1 MKMLER
7 LNIMTFSEI
16 KTVTIK
22 EPELLFGGSFP
33 SIDPKTGISLYS
45 PYSIAKNSIKIGII
59 GDKTTIEQTKSI
71 LERIKS
77 PIKGPDRN
85 PTWTPN
91 FPGFSLSHPFKCE
104 IITNDKWY
112 QTITSKEIESLES
125 VPKVEQRI
133 ARGVEIFM
141 NYLSI
146 ISEREEAPDIVICA
160 PPKELMK
167 LCISDK
173 DNRTRGRK
181 KKSAAEKKYMVSE
194 DQRSIFDFMPEE
206 YKKERE
212 RYLISIS
219 ADNFHHLLKAQ
230 AMKFDLLTQFILPD
244 TLETITTKERRPGQK
259 GLQNDAT
266 FAWNFAVAL
275 LYKSG
280 GRLWRP
286 TAFSA
291 ETCFV
296 GISFFKAKEV
306 YGGGMGTS
314 LAQVFTPEGE
324 GLVIRGE
331 RFPWSRG
338 PSPHLGED
346 ASERLLK
353 AAIDLFTKQTGGR
366 APTRV
371 VIHKSSK
378 FADSEVKGF
387 KKAIGNIPR
396 FDFVAILDRARKIRL
411 FREGYHP
418 VLRGTMITLPDK
430 SWLLYTNGYIP
441 FMKLYPGP
449 HVPRPLEII
458 QHIGDT
464 LPEKISEEILVLT
477 KLNWNNADFASNQ
490 PITLQFSRQ
499 VGRILRE
506 MPSESTPKN
515 KYMYYM

>member
-1 MKMLER
+1 
-7 LNIMTFSEI
+7 MTFSEV
-16 KTVTIK
+16 KTFAIR
-22 EPELLFGGSFP
+22 EPDLLFGGSFP
-33 SIDPKTGISLYS
+33 AVDPKTGISLYS
-45 PYSIAKNSIKIGII
+45 PYSITKNSVRVGII
-59 GDKTTIEQTKSI
+59 GDKTTIEQIRMI

-91 FPGFSLSHPFKCE
+91 FPGFSHNHPFKCE
-104 IITNDKWY
+104 IITDDKWY
-112 QTITSKEIESLES
+112 QTIATKEIEALEGIA
-125 VPKVEQRI
+125 KVEQRI
-133 ARGVEIFM
+133 AKGVEIFM
-141 NYLSI
+141 AYLSNI
-146 ISEREEAPDIVICA
+146 AEREEAPDVVFCA
-160 PPKELMK
+160 PPKELMR

-173 DNRTRGRK
+173 DARTRGKRK
-181 KKSAAEKKYMVSE
+181 KSEAEKKYSISE
-194 DQRSIFDFMPEE
+194 NQKTLFTFMPEE

-212 RYLISIS
+212 RYLIGIS

-230 AMKFDLLTQFILPD
+230 AMKFDLITQFVLPD
-244 TLETITTKERRPGQK
+244 TLEAITTKERKPGQK

-266 FAWNFAVAL
+266 FAWNLAVAL

-286 TAFSA
+286 TSFST

-338 PSPHLGED
+338 ISPHLSEN
-346 ASERLLK
+346 ASEKLLRS
-353 AAIDLFTKQTGGR
+353 AIDLFTKQTGGR

-378 FADSEVKGF
+378 FSDDEIKGF
-387 KKAIGNIPR
+387 KKAIGDIPR
-396 FDFVAILDRARKIRL
+396 FDFVAILDKARRIRL

-449 HVPRPLEII
+449 HIPRPLEII
-458 QHIGDT
+458 QHVGDT

-477 KLNWNNADFASNQ
+477 KLNWNNADFASNH
-490 PITLQFSRQ
+490 PITLQFSKQ

>member
-1 MKMLER
+1 
-7 LNIMTFSEI
+7 MTFSEVNA
-16 KTVTIK
+16 VTIS
-22 EPELLFGGSFP
+22 EPDLLFGGSFP
-33 SIDPKTGISLYS
+33 FIDPKTGISLYG
-45 PYSIAKNSIKIGII
+45 PYSVAKNSIRVGII
-59 GDKTTIEQTKSI
+59 GNKTTIEQTKTI
-71 LERIKS
+71 LRRIRS
-77 PIKGPDRN
+77 PIKGSDKN
-85 PTWTPN
+85 PAWTPD
-91 FPGFSLSHPFKCE
+91 FPGFSSSHPFKCE
-104 IITNDKWY
+104 IITNNKWY
-112 QTITSKEIESLES
+112 QTITMKEIDELDGIQR
-125 VPKVEQRI
+125 VEERI
-133 ARGVEIFM
+133 AKGVEIFI
-141 NYLSI
+141 NYLSNI
-146 ISEREEAPDIVICA
+146 AEREEAPDIVICA

-173 DNRTRGRK
+173 DARTRGRR
-181 KKSAAEKKYMVSE
+181 KKSSAERRHTVSE
-194 DQRSIFDFMPEE
+194 GQHTMFDYMSEE
-206 YKKERE
+206 YKKERD

-244 TLETITTKERRPGQK
+244 TLESITAKERKPGQK
-259 GLQNDAT
+259 GLQEDAM
-266 FAWNFAVAL
+266 FSWNIAVAL

-286 TAFSA
+286 ASFSSD
-291 ETCFV
+291 TCFV
-296 GISFFKAKEV
+296 GISFFKTKEV

-331 RFPWSRG
+331 RLRWTRG
-338 PSPHLGED
+338 VAPHLIED
-346 ASERLLK
+346 AAERLLK
-353 AAIDLFTKQTGGR
+353 ASIELFTKQTGGR
-366 APTRV
+366 APSRV

-378 FADSEVKGF
+378 FFDDEVNGF
-387 KKAIGNIPR
+387 KKAIGDIPR

-418 VLRGTMITLPDK
+418 VLRGTMVTLPDK

-449 HVPRPLEII
+449 HVPRPLEIV

-464 LPEKISEEILVLT
+464 LPEQISQEILTLT
-477 KLNWNNADFASNQ
+477 KLNWNNADFASNR

-499 VGRILRE
+499 VGKILRE
-506 MPSESTPKN
+506 MPSELTLKN

>member
-1 MKMLER
+1 
-7 LNIMTFSEI
+7 MTFSEI
-16 KTVTIK
+16 KTTIIS

-45 PYSIAKNSIKIGII
+45 PYSITKNSIKVGII

-71 LERIKS
+71 LERIKT
-77 PIKGPDRN
+77 PVEGPDKN
-85 PTWTPN
+85 PTWTPD
-91 FPGFSLSHPFKCE
+91 FPGFSSSHPFHCE
-104 IITNDKWY
+104 IITDDKWY
-112 QTITSKEIESLES
+112 QTIATKEIEALDKI
-125 VPKVEQRI
+125 PQVEERI
-133 ARGVEIFM
+133 ASGVEIFIS
-141 NYLSI
+141 YLSNI
-146 ISEREEAPDIVICA
+146 AEREEIPDIVICA

-173 DNRTRGRK
+173 DTRTRGRAR
-181 KKSAAEKKYMVSE
+181 KSSAEKKHHLVSE
-194 DQRSIFDFMPEE
+194 DQRTMFEYMPEE
-206 YKKERE
+206 YRKERE

-230 AMKFDLLTQFILPD
+230 AMKFDLLTQFMLPG
-244 TLETITTKERRPGQK
+244 TLETITAKERVAGQK
-259 GLQNDAT
+259 GLQDNAT
-266 FAWNFAVAL
+266 FAWNLAVAL

-286 TAFSA
+286 ASFNTD
-291 ETCFV
+291 TCFV

-306 YGGGMGTS
+306 YGGGMGVS

-331 RFPWSRG
+331 RFPWTRG
-338 PSPHLGED
+338 RSPHLRED
-346 ASERLLK
+346 AAEKLLK
-353 AAIDLFTKQTGGR
+353 SAINLFTKQTGGR
-366 APTRV
+366 EPIRV

-378 FADSEVKGF
+378 FEDLEISGF
-387 KKAIGNIPR
+387 KKAIGEIPR
-396 FDFVAILDRARKIRL
+396 FDFVAILNRSRNIRL
-411 FREGYHP
+411 FREGYHA

-449 HVPRPLEII
+449 HVPRPLEIV

-464 LPEKISEEILVLT
+464 LPEKLSKEILTLT

>member
-1 MKMLER
+1 
-7 LNIMTFSEI
+7 MTLSEVR
-16 KTVTIK
+16 TVTIQ

-33 SIDPKTGISLYS
+33 SIDPKTGILLYG
-45 PYSIAKNSIKIGII
+45 PYSVAKNSIRVGII
-59 GDKTTIEQTKSI
+59 GDKTTIEQAKLI
-71 LERIKS
+71 LERIKR
-77 PIKGPDRN
+77 PIEGPDKN

-91 FPGFSLSHPFKCE
+91 FPGFSSAHPFKCE
-104 IITNDKWY
+104 IITNYNWC
-112 QTITSKEIESLES
+112 QTIATKEIEELDDIPQ
-125 VPKVEQRI
+125 VGQRI
-133 ARGVEIFM
+133 AKGVEIFI
-141 NYLSI
+141 NYLSNLA
-146 ISEREEAPDIVICA
+146 EREETPDIVICA

-167 LCISDK
+167 LCISDTDTK
-173 DNRTRGRK
+173 TRGRR
-181 KKSAAEKKYMVSE
+181 KKSSAEKKHYVSE
-194 DQRSIFDFMPEE
+194 EQRTIFDYMPEE

-244 TLETITTKERRPGQK
+244 TLDVITSKERKPGQK
-259 GLQNDAT
+259 GLQDDAT
-266 FAWNFAVAL
+266 FAWNLAVAL

-286 TAFSA
+286 TSFSTD
-291 ETCFV
+291 TCFV

-314 LAQVFTPEGE
+314 LAQVFTPEGD

-331 RFPWSRG
+331 KFPWSRG
-338 PSPHLGED
+338 IAPHLGED
-346 ASERLLK
+346 AAERLLK

-366 APTRV
+366 APSRV

-378 FADSEVKGF
+378 FSSDEVKGF
-387 KKAIGNIPR
+387 KTAIGGIPR

-449 HVPRPLEII
+449 HVPRPLEIV

-464 LPEKISEEILVLT
+464 LTEQISQEILALT
-477 KLNWNNADFASNQ
+477 KLNWNNADFASNF

>member
-1 MKMLER
+1 MSKELST
-7 LNIMTFSEI
+7 MTFSEV
-16 KTVTIK
+16 KTTIVS

-33 SIDPKTGISLYS
+33 SIDPKTGISLYG
-45 PYSIAKNSIKIGII
+45 PYSITKNSIRVGII
-59 GDKTTIEQTKSI
+59 GDKTTIEQTKAI
-71 LERIKS
+71 IERIQT
-77 PIKGPDRN
+77 PIEGPDKN
-85 PTWTPN
+85 PTWTPD
-91 FPGFSLSHPFKCE
+91 FPGFSSSHPFKCE
-104 IITNDKWY
+104 IITNEKWY
-112 QTITSKEIESLES
+112 QTITTKEIEALENI
-125 VPKVEQRI
+125 PKVEERI
-133 ARGVEIFM
+133 ATGVEIFIA
-141 NYLSI
+141 YLSNI
-146 ISEREEAPDIVICA
+146 AEREEVPNIVICA
-160 PPKELMK
+160 PPKELMR

-173 DNRTRGRK
+173 DVRTRGRR
-181 KKSAAEKKYMVSE
+181 KKSNAEKKHLLVSV
-194 DQRSIFDFMPEE
+194 DQSTMFDFMPEE

-244 TLETITTKERRPGQK
+244 TLDVITAKERKIGQK
-259 GLQNDAT
+259 GLQDDAT
-266 FAWNFAVAL
+266 FAWNLAIAL

-286 TAFSA
+286 TLFTTD
-291 ETCFV
+291 TCFV
-296 GISFFKAKEV
+296 GISFFKAKEI

-331 RFPWSRG
+331 RFPWTRG
-338 PSPHLGED
+338 HAPHLKEE
-346 ASERLLK
+346 AAEKLIK

-366 APTRV
+366 SPTRV

-378 FADSEVKGF
+378 FEDAEISGF
-387 KKAIGNIPR
+387 KKAIGDIPR
-396 FDFVAILDRARKIRL
+396 FDLVAILNRSRNIRL
-411 FREGYHP
+411 FREGYHA

-464 LPEKISEEILVLT
+464 LPEKISAEILALT
-477 KLNWNNADFASNQ
+477 KLNWNNANFASNL
-490 PITLQFSRQ
+490 PITLHFSRQ
-499 VGRILRE
+499 VGKILRE